1 MIAFLFLYQPQQ
13 TIGTVSGWTNDLSL
27 AFLAGTSG
35 NHNTPKEAKREVSDS
50 LFTSAIYEPWVVLQF
65 GGFKNCVDTDQRNE
79 NGWPRPVKPTDP
91 ARDICRSTLQRGADG
106 HGGYAPRYLKHP
118 DTSKARDKEYEALKD
133 GEAPNDP
140 QFAGYPIDKADAPAV
155 DIQQAGGAG
164 GRLVLVAAIG
174 LGSLFFC
181 LLLGALS
188 LWIILAQIIALLLIA
203 FTPVMLLL
211 ALFPPT
217 HHFFGL
223 WLRKLGLVLVVKAV
237 YSLVLAVLVTVHA
250 ALAASTG
257 PMGFLA
263 SFGLSTAFFAI
274 VFLNRRKLA
283 AIPATA
289 TAGVTHKHYRKAG
302 RAADQ
307 VAGAVLYPGKAL
319 KSGATDWREKRTS
332 VQESATKH
340 RTTHEHAAPTAPA
353 QPEPATVPA
362 RPAREPAPTPAV
374 ASSNGHGPREEAA
387 RVVRPFKQDLEQHRQ
402 RTPPAPVPAGAA
414 PRPRGPGQRHEG
426 AADVNRRDTNATEPD
441 RQPEPPRP
449 LAAAVRQERAERAA
463 QHLPDQ

>member
-1 MIAFLFLYQPQQ
+1 M
-13 TIGTVSGWTNDLSL
+13 
-27 AFLAGTSG
+27 
-35 NHNTPKEAKREVSDS
+35 
-50 LFTSAIYEPWVVLQF
+50 
-65 GGFKNCVDTDQRNE
+65 
-79 NGWPRPVKPTDP
+79 
-91 ARDICRSTLQRGADG
+91 
-106 HGGYAPRYLKHP
+106 
-118 DTSKARDKEYEALKD
+118 
-133 GEAPNDP
+133 
-140 QFAGYPIDKADAPAV
+140 
-155 DIQQAGGAG
+155 
-164 GRLVLVAAIG
+164 
-174 LGSLFFC
+174 
-181 LLLGALS
+181 
-188 LWIILAQIIALLLIA
+188 
-203 FTPVMLLL
+203 
-211 ALFPPT
+211 
-217 HHFFGL
+217 
-223 WLRKLGLVLVVKAV
+223 
-237 YSLVLAVLVTVHA
+237 TVHA

-362 RPAREPAPTPAV
+362 RPAREPAPVPAV

-441 RQPEPPRP
+441 RTPEPPRP

-463 QHLPDQ
+463 AHLPDQ